1 MLKRLKTR
9 ILEFRRVRNFINF
22 AKKNSVPGF
31 EGVPI
36 YEVAYYFKDAVLN
49 GSLSTRAASLAF
61 NFFLALF
68 PALIFLFT
76 LIPYIPVQGVLDEML
91 LNLNEIL
98 PASVNKPVMRS
109 LNDLINNEHEG
120 LLIFNIILTLYFAS
134 NGIDNLM
141 IQFNSTHL
149 FQERRVWWK
158 KRLIAIFLVMLL
170 TVLLVSAI
178 LLTSLTK
185 TLFEQVMFEDSFKNT
200 FTWQVV
206 NFLRWGIA
214 MFLFYLAISSLYY
227 FGPAKRK
234 NWKFFSVGSSVATL
248 LMLLASIMFA
258 YYINNFSQY
267 NAIYGS
273 IGTIIIM
280 MLYFQL
286 TSFVLL
292 LGFELNASVRK
303 GGSLKS

>member
-1 MLKRLKTR
+1 
-9 ILEFRRVRNFINF
+9 
-22 AKKNSVPGF
+22 
-31 EGVPI
+31 
-36 YEVAYYFKDAVLN
+36 
-49 GSLSTRAASLAF
+49 
-61 NFFLALF
+61 
-68 PALIFLFT
+68 
-76 LIPYIPVQGVLDEML
+76 
-91 LNLNEIL
+91 
-98 PASVNKPVMRS
+98 
-109 LNDLINNEHEG
+109 
-120 LLIFNIILTLYFAS
+120 
-134 NGIDNLM
+134 
-141 IQFNSTHL
+141 
-149 FQERRVWWK
+149 
-158 KRLIAIFLVMLL
+158 
-170 TVLLVSAI
+170 
-178 LLTSLTK
+178 
-185 TLFEQVMFEDSFKNT
+185 
-200 FTWQVV
+200 
-206 NFLRWGIA
+206 

-248 LMLLASIMFA
+248 LMLLASSVFA